1 MIIVAMTGASGVI
14 YGERSLR
21 ALRDLDQKVGLM
33 ITDTAR
39 EIIRYEL
46 GKEPES
52 LEELA
57 DECFDADDFT
67 SPVNSGSSPFRAM
80 VIAPCTMKTLS
91 SIANGYA
98 GNALTRAADVCLKE
112 RRKLVVVPRE
122 TPLRSVHLE
131 NMLKISME
139 GGIILPAMP
148 GFYHRPASIEEVADF
163 IAGKVLDVLGIE
175 NQLFRRWTGDID
187 QRKPEGDMS

>member
-14 YGERSLR
+14 YGERILR

-67 SPVNSGSSPFRAM
+67 SPVNSGSSPFR
-80 VIAPCTMKTLS
+80 P
-91 SIANGYA
+91 
-98 GNALTRAADVCLKE
+98 
-112 RRKLVVVPRE
+112 
-122 TPLRSVHLE
+122 
-131 NMLKISME
+131 
-139 GGIILPAMP
+139 
-148 GFYHRPASIEEVADF
+148 
-163 IAGKVLDVLGIE
+163 
-175 NQLFRRWTGDID
+175 W
-187 QRKPEGDMS
+187 